1 MMSMKLKDAAI
12 HAQIQRLTDL
22 FHTKMSAK
30 CAITDDGGNMKCRAT
45 LKAGLASVICV
56 ASLKAT
62 VPQPEVIQSKQF
74 VYSFLEV

>member
-1 MMSMKLKDAAI
+1 
-12 HAQIQRLTDL
+12 
-22 FHTKMSAK
+22 MSAK

-62 VPQPEVIQSKQF
+62 VPQHEEIQSKQF
-74 VYSFLEV
+74 VYSFLEVWWDKMAETQYDEGK

>member
-1 MMSMKLKDAAI
+1 
-12 HAQIQRLTDL
+12 
-22 FHTKMSAK
+22 MSAK

-62 VPQPEVIQSKQF
+62 VPQPEVIQSKQL
-74 VYSFLEV
+74 VYSFLEVV

>member
-1 MMSMKLKDAAI
+1 
-12 HAQIQRLTDL
+12 
-22 FHTKMSAK
+22 MSAK

-74 VYSFLEV
+74 VYSFLEVWWDKMAETQYDEGK

>member
-1 MMSMKLKDAAI
+1 
-12 HAQIQRLTDL
+12 
-22 FHTKMSAK
+22 MSAK

-74 VYSFLEV
+74 VYSFLEVWREKMAETQYDEGK